1 MIAVGPAGSIDGD
14 RPLEELAQAS
24 GGDHTLGEFG
34 VAAGL
39 GDLRGGL
46 LDEADVFPSQ
56 LDGVTVDDMDR
67 SPSTVSAR
75 AGMEARTNRPARAR
89 SFMSF
94 GLLRPLPFPG
104 AARGRSSPEGPR
116 PRSGFGKPPHA
127 ASRARSRRDAPCA
140 LPTRHWS
147 WPWPTFRARS
157 DHLGLPGPFSSSEVS
172 PGSDACWSRNAA

>member
-1 MIAVGPAGSIDGD
+1 VIAVGPAGSIDGD

-94 GLLRPLPFPG
+94 GLWRVEGGLSERGG
-104 AARGRSSPEGPR
+104 AVA
-116 PRSGFGKPPHA
+116 A
-127 ASRARSRRDAPCA
+127 ASCERVHRQPA
-140 LPTRHWS
+140 
-147 WPWPTFRARS
+147 
-157 DHLGLPGPFSSSEVS
+157 G
-172 PGSDACWSRNAA
+172 